1 MAACRRSYVH
11 PGVLSAFAR
20 GRTVSARLLRPEA
33 LIALGRSG
41 LDRSERALLEL
52 LRRER
57 RNGTRGGRAQRTGK
71 PTR

>member
-1 MAACRRSYVH
+1 
-11 PGVLSAFAR
+11 VLSAFAR

>member
-1 MAACRRSYVH
+1 
-11 PGVLSAFAR
+11 
-20 GRTVSARLLRPEA
+20 LRPEA